1 MRRVRKPTVLA
12 SPILVGAITVIVL
25 GIAVYLSYIAENG
38 LPFVPTYRVNV
49 QVANADEV
57 SKNADVR
64 IGGAR
69 VGQVLTITPEP
80 ASRTWQHPYAQLG
93 LSLQRSVAP
102 LPPDSHYE
110 IRLSSVLG
118 GKYVELYPG
127 RSRTAGVPDGGTL
140 ALNANGRLNH
150 ELPFVDFDSAL
161 RVFGPATRSAI
172 RGSIEGFGNAVAGRG
187 IQLNDISSSLARL
200 LGPARA
206 VLRVFA
212 DPSSRLAELISGGA
226 ATATAIAAVA
236 PTVNA
241 LLADSATTF
250 GALQDSALGQ
260 AIEDLPPTE
269 TSATNDLNS
278 SLPAL
283 AESAQ
288 LARALRPSAA
298 LLPTAATRLD
308 AIVNGATPVFRRVPM
323 LASDLEG
330 AISAVQTLARD
341 PASEKVFQGLGSND
355 LATFGASG
363 LNGLGAIL
371 RAVAPA
377 QFACNVAGLWL
388 HNYAAGLSE
397 GDSTAPWLR
406 TMPLFDSGD
415 STQAATPS
423 PDLHLNYYPT
433 ESSSQC
439 QAGNEVYSGKQLIGN
454 PPKTSTVVD
463 NTAPPP
469 GVLQRGERAGLVPP
483 G

>member
-1 MRRVRKPTVLA
+1 MRKLRQPTVLG
-12 SPILVGAITVIVL
+12 SPILVGTITIIVL

-80 ASRTWQHPYAQLG
+80 RSRTWSHPYAQLG
-93 LSLQRSVAP
+93 LSLQRSAGP
-102 LPPDSHYE
+102 LPPDTHYE

-118 GKYVELYPG
+118 GKYVELFPG
-127 RSRTAGVPDGGTL
+127 RSRARGMPDGGTL
-140 ALNANGRLNH
+140 TLNANARLSH
-150 ELPFVDFDSAL
+150 ELPFVDLDTAL
-161 RVFGPATRSAI
+161 RIFGPDSRSAI
-172 RGSIEGFGNAVAGRG
+172 RGSIAGFSEAVAGRG
-187 IQLNDISSSLARL
+187 IQLNDITSSLSHL
-200 LGPARA
+200 LGPGRA

-226 ATATAIAAVA
+226 ATTTALAAVA

-250 GALQDSALGQ
+250 EALQESALGRAIDQ
-260 AIEDLPPTE
+260 APGTE
-269 TSATNDLNS
+269 ASATNDLNG

-308 AIVNGATPVFRRVPM
+308 AIVKGSTPVFRRVPA

-330 AISAVQTLARD
+330 AITAVQALARD
-341 PASEKVFQGLGSND
+341 PASKNVFRGLGSND

-371 RAVAPA
+371 RAAAPA
-377 QFACNVAGLWL
+377 QFACNAAGLWL

-406 TMPLFDSGD
+406 TMPLFDPND
-415 STQAATPS
+415 STQAATPA
-423 PDLHLNYYPT
+423 PDLHLNYYPI
-433 ESSSQC
+433 EDSSQC
-439 QAGNEVYSGKQLIGN
+439 QAGNEVYAGKQLIGN
-454 PPKTSTVVD
+454 PAHTSRVVD
-463 NTAPPP
+463 NTTPPP
-469 GVLQRGERAGLVPP
+469 GVLERGERAGLVPSP
-483 G
+483 

>member
-1 MRRVRKPTVLA
+1 MKRSRNPSVLS
-12 SPILVGAITVIVL
+12 SPILVGTITIIVL
-25 GIAVYLSYIAENG
+25 GIAVYLSYIAANG
-38 LPFVPTYRVNV
+38 LPFVATYRVNV

-80 ASRTWQHPYAQLG
+80 RSRNWPHPYAQLG
-93 LSLQRSVAP
+93 LSLQRSAAP
-102 LPPDSHYE
+102 LPPDTHYT

-127 RSRTAGVPDGGTL
+127 HSRAAGVPDGGTL
-140 ALNANGRLNH
+140 TLNADTRLDH
-150 ELPFVDFDSAL
+150 ELPFVDLDTAL
-161 RVFGPATRSAI
+161 RVFGPATRTAI
-172 RGSIEGFGNAVAGRG
+172 RGSIAGFGTAVAGRG
-187 IQLNDISSSLARL
+187 IQLNDITSSLARL
-200 LGPARA
+200 LGPAQA

-212 DPSSRLAELISGGA
+212 DPSSRFAELISGGA
-226 ATATAIAAVA
+226 ATTTALAAVA

-241 LLADSATTF
+241 LLADGATTF
-250 GALQDSALGQ
+250 GALQDSALAQ
-260 AIEDLPPTE
+260 AIDELPGTE
-269 TSATNDLNS
+269 TSATNDLNG

-288 LARALRPSAA
+288 LARVLRPSAA

-308 AIVNGATPVFRRVPM
+308 AIVNGATPVFRHVPT
-323 LASDLEG
+323 LASDLES
-330 AISAVQTLARD
+330 ATAAVQALARD
-341 PASEKVFQGLGSND
+341 PASERVFQGLGSND

-397 GDSTAPWLR
+397 GDSSAPWLR
-406 TMPLFDSGD
+406 TMPLFDSNE
-415 STQAATPS
+415 STQAATPA
-423 PDLHLNYYPT
+423 PDLHLNYYPI

-439 QAGNEVYSGKQLIGN
+439 QAGNEGYSGKQLIGN

-469 GVLQRGERAGLVPP
+469 GVLERGAQAGLVPR

>member
-1 MRRVRKPTVLA
+1 
-12 SPILVGAITVIVL
+12 
-25 GIAVYLSYIAENG
+25 
-38 LPFVPTYRVNV
+38 VPTYRVNV

-57 SKNADVR
+57 SKTADVR

-80 ASRTWQHPYAQLG
+80 ASRTWPHPYAQLG

-102 LPPDSHYE
+102 LPPDTHYE

-118 GKYVELYPG
+118 GKYLELLPG
-127 RSRTAGVPDGGTL
+127 RSRAPGVPDGGTL
-140 ALNANGRLNH
+140 TLNATPSLNH
-150 ELPFVDFDSAL
+150 ELPFVDLDTAL
-161 RVFGPATRSAI
+161 QVFGPATRSAI
-172 RGSIEGFGNAVAGRG
+172 RGSIAGFGDAVAGRG
-187 IQLNDISSSLARL
+187 VQLNDITSSLERL
-200 LGPARA
+200 LGPAQA

-212 DPSSRLAELISGGA
+212 DPSSRFAQLISGGA
-226 ATATAIAAVA
+226 ATTTALAAVA

-241 LLADSATTF
+241 LLADGATTF
-250 GALQDSALGQ
+250 GALQESALGQ
-260 AIEDLPPTE
+260 AIDELPGTE
-269 TSATNDLNS
+269 TSATTDLTA

-298 LLPTAATRLD
+298 LLPTAASRLD
-308 AIVNGATPVFRRVPM
+308 AIVNGAAPVFRNVPA

-330 AISAVQTLARD
+330 ATSAVQALARD
-341 PASEKVFQGLGSND
+341 PDSQKVFQGLGSND

-406 TMPLFDSGD
+406 TMPLFDPNEA
-415 STQAATPS
+415 TQAATPS
-423 PDLHLNYYPT
+423 PDLHLNYYPI
-433 ESSSQC
+433 ENSSQC
-439 QAGNEVYSGKQLIGN
+439 QAGNEGYSGKQLIGN
-454 PPKTSTVVD
+454 PPKTSTAVD

-469 GVLQRGERAGLVPP
+469 GVLDRGAQAGLVPSR
-483 G
+483 